1 MKKKLLNYIKNLVK
15 IFEIQKMTIKIN
27 KIYILSLLLTF
38 YSLLPG
44 VAKVTGNSLYYSFYI
59 PIIFFIYLIFRK
71 NKLYLSHMDIPF
83 LISFFLLILY
93 IPISVFILKTVSL
106 EVTIFGVATFLIPMI
121 GYFYSRIIPF
131 NFVVIS
137 IVFVGFVH
145 SLIAILLYGFFPLP
159 SFLEDIRSILYE
171 GVMAFRMSSVSGS
184 LVLGALMTIVS
195 VFVLNMVIL
204 RFKKEY
210 IILLFIFYFV
220 DIFTMQRSVWISLF
234 IYNILILAYLA
245 INQNIQSKKKLYLI
259 FLLIIFPVLIL
270 MIITSVL
277 EYYIDFL
284 LERFVSLIK
293 GEAIEERSSLWRN
306 GLNNFLSIPSGTGLG
321 TVGQV
326 RRILNLENDYLP
338 VLDGDYF
345 RILSETGIILIPF
358 YIRFFIYLVLRG
370 FYLYKMSIN
379 RLTVY
384 LSLLGLSINMIGSNT
399 TEFYFVNFIYWLMMG
414 YFWDSKF
421 KN

>member
-1 MKKKLLNYIKNLVK
+1 M
-15 IFEIQKMTIKIN
+15 
-27 KIYILSLLLTF
+27 
-38 YSLLPG
+38 
-44 VAKVTGNSLYYSFYI
+44 
-59 PIIFFIYLIFRK
+59 
-71 NKLYLSHMDIPF
+71 
-83 LISFFLLILY
+83 
-93 IPISVFILKTVSL
+93 

>member
-1 MKKKLLNYIKNLVK
+1 
-15 IFEIQKMTIKIN
+15 MTIKIN

-245 INQNIQSKKKLYLI
+245 INQNIQSKK
-259 FLLIIFPVLIL
+259 
-270 MIITSVL
+270 
-277 EYYIDFL
+277 
-284 LERFVSLIK
+284 
-293 GEAIEERSSLWRN
+293 
-306 GLNNFLSIPSGTGLG
+306 
-321 TVGQV
+321 
-326 RRILNLENDYLP
+326 
-338 VLDGDYF
+338 
-345 RILSETGIILIPF
+345 
-358 YIRFFIYLVLRG
+358 
-370 FYLYKMSIN
+370 
-379 RLTVY
+379 
-384 LSLLGLSINMIGSNT
+384 
-399 TEFYFVNFIYWLMMG
+399 NFI
-414 YFWDSKF
+414 
-421 KN
+421 